1 MAGRIADFVNLNSR
15 FSEVQDYLGKAAP
28 PGKLAGRQHIDPVE
42 LGTSILPF
50 INLVEVIR
58 QGEGLR
64 FRFRLVGTR
73 QTFTAGREVTGK
85 FTEEAVLPEYLDRIN
100 QNMRAV
106 VQNKT
111 PIYDAFPMPHPR
123 REFIETER
131 VYFPLATDGE
141 TVDMILTVHRYPDA
155 WDLG

>member
-1 MAGRIADFVNLNSR
+1 MAGRVADFVNLNSR

-28 PGKLAGRQHIDPVE
+28 PGKLAGRQHIDPVD

-64 FRFRLVGTR
+64 FRYRLVGTR
-73 QTFTAGREVTGK
+73 QTYAAGREITGK

-100 QNMRAV
+100 HNMRAV
-106 VQNKT
+106 ESA
-111 PIYDAFPMPHPR
+111 ILR
-123 REFIETER
+123 
-131 VYFPLATDGE
+131 LAE
-141 TVDMILTVHRYPDA
+141 
-155 WDLG
+155 